1 MKRQD
6 VRKNGVSP
14 GFLPLSDTGFQFVL
28 ILAALWIGIGW
39 ERFTVAQEKNL
50 QAVSDLRTRT
60 SGSDWGQFLGPN
72 GNGTSSEKGIRK
84 NWSMDPPKIVWT
96 KKLGTSYGIGATS
109 KGRYFQFC
117 RYQNAERLTCYNA
130 ETGALLWNWEA
141 PVEYS
146 DMYGYNNGPRTSPV
160 VDEERVYVFGVAG
173 RLACLEAMTGRLI
186 WEKQTNDEYHVV
198 PNFFG
203 VGSTP
208 IVVGDLLWVMIGG
221 SDEEKAKNVLP
232 GDLSEVEGN
241 GTGVV
246 AFDKFSGKE
255 VYRCSRELA
264 SYASPVATPQLRA
277 QGVDLLFLMRG
288 GLLGI
293 NGEKGTE
300 TFFEPWRS
308 STLES
313 VNAACPVVNGN
324 EILISET
331 YSIGSQLLKL
341 EQGKVSS
348 VWKDVG
354 RQRDQA
360 FRAHWATPI
369 LVDGYLYGCSG
380 RNQPDADL
388 RCIRWE
394 DGKVMWAVRTHE
406 RMSLLHVDG
415 HFVVLGEEG
424 RLLLMKVNP
433 EKPEVVGEL
442 DLYATKDPVDGGPL
456 LSAPCWAAP
465 MLSHGLLYLRGNDRV
480 VCMEL
485 IPK

>member
-6 VRKNGVSP
+6 IRKIGVSP
-14 GFLPLSDTGFQFVL
+14 RFVTDV
-28 ILAALWIGIGW
+28 LARFGVASVVLLWSWLGVLVSEG
-39 ERFTVAQEKNL
+39 VAQELNL
-50 QAVSDLRTRT
+50 EPVTDLRTRT
-60 SGSDWGQFLGPN
+60 SGEDWAQFLGPR
-72 GNGTSSEKGIRK
+72 GDGTSLEMGIRK
-84 NWSMDPPKIVWT
+84 DWKTDPPKIVWT

-109 KGRYFQFC
+109 QGRYFQFC
-117 RYQNAERLTCYNA
+117 RHGNAERLTCYNA
-130 ETGALLWNWEA
+130 ETGAFIWEWEG

-160 VDEERVYVFGVAG
+160 VDGERVYVFGVAG
-173 RLACLEAMTGRLI
+173 RLVCLETMTGKPVWGR
-186 WEKQTNDEYHVV
+186 QTNEEYHVV

-208 IVVGDLLWVMIGG
+208 VVMGDLVWVMIGG
-221 SDEEKAKNVLP
+221 SEAEKAKSTLP
-232 GDLSEVEGN
+232 GDLSGVEGN

-246 AFDKFSGKE
+246 AFNKWTGKE

-264 SYASPVATPQLRA
+264 SYASPVRTPHLRA
-277 QGVDLLFLMRG
+277 QSVDLLFFMRG
-288 GLLGI
+288 GLLGVDA
-293 NGEKGTE
+293 ERGTE

-313 VNAACPVVNGN
+313 VNAACPVVSGN

-341 EQGKVSS
+341 EGGKLTSL
-348 VWKDVG
+348 WKDG
-354 RQRDQA
+354 ARQRDQA

-369 LVDGYLYGCSG
+369 LIDGYLYGCSG

-388 RCIRWE
+388 RCIRWA
-394 DGKVMWAVRTHE
+394 DGKVMWAARTHE

-415 HFVVLGEEG
+415 HLVVLGEDG
-424 RLLLMKVNP
+424 RLLLLKVNP

-442 DLYATKDPVDGGPL
+442 DLYATKDPVDGEPL

-465 MLSHGLLYLRGNDRV
+465 VLSHGLLYLRGNNRV

-485 IPK
+485 IAK

>member
-1 MKRQD
+1 MTLRA
-6 VRKNGVSP
+6 VRKIRVSP
-14 GFLPLSDTGFQFVL
+14 RFPERHDSTFHFFFAVVVVFLPLVATKAVYSQSP
-28 ILAALWIGIGW
+28 
-39 ERFTVAQEKNL
+39 ERVNVT
-50 QAVSDLRTRT
+50 DLRTRK
-60 SGSDWGQFLGPN
+60 SGEDWPQFLGPR
-72 GNGTSSEKGIRK
+72 GNGTSKEIGIRK
-84 NWSMDPPKIVWT
+84 DWKTDPPTIVWT

-117 RYQNAERLTCYNA
+117 RYGDLERLSCFNA
-130 ETGALLWNWEA
+130 ETGSFLWKWEA
-141 PVEYS
+141 AVEYS
-146 DMYGYNNGPRTSPV
+146 DMYGYNNGPRTSPI

-173 RLACLEAMTGRLI
+173 RLACLDTLTGRLI
-186 WEKQTNDEYHVV
+186 WEKQTNAEYHVV

-208 IVVGDLLWVMIGG
+208 IIVGDLLWVMIGG
-221 SDEEKAKNVLP
+221 SDADKARQVLP
-232 GDLSEVEGN
+232 GSLEDVEGN

-246 AFDKFSGKE
+246 AFDKRTGKE

-264 SYASPVATPQLRA
+264 SYASPIATPHLRD
-277 QGVDLLFLMRG
+277 QEIDLLFFMRG

-293 NGEKGTE
+293 NCEKGTE

-313 VNAACPVVNGN
+313 VNAACPVVNSR
-324 EILISET
+324 EVFISET

-341 EQGKVSS
+341 EKGNIQPL
-348 VWKDVG
+348 WKDG
-354 RQRDQA
+354 TRQRVQA

-369 LVDGYLYGCSG
+369 LIDGYLYGCSG

-394 DGKVMWAVRTHE
+394 DGKVMWAARTHE

-415 HFVVLGEEG
+415 HLVVLGEDG
-424 RLLLMKVNP
+424 RLLLLKVNP
-433 EKPEVVGEL
+433 EKPDVVGEL
-442 DLYATKDPVDGGPL
+442 DLYGTKDPSDGEPL

-465 MLSHGLLYLRGNDRV
+465 VLSHGLLYVRGNDRV